1 MLALAIACGLIGLL
15 FGGFQGLLVGLV
27 LGYLAG
33 KLLPRLLLRGIAL
46 VQDQYLDVTFAAMG
60 ALCKADSRV
69 TRDEIRA
76 AEAVF
81 DRMRLSAEQRAAAKA
96 SFNRGKSADF
106 DLDAE
111 MDRLA
116 RLCRGR
122 RALLAMFLQVQL
134 MAVAADGQVHPAEH
148 ALLLRMAQRLG
159 VDPADVARLEALLRA
174 GAQGTSASEPARL
187 DDAYQALGVSPS
199 ATDAQ
204 IKRAYRKLMSE
215 HHPDK
220 LAGRGLPESMRALA
234 EERTREITAAY
245 RRITEARGQAQ

>member
-1 MLALAIACGLIGLL
+1 MLGLALAGGLIGLL
-15 FGGFQGLLVGLV
+15 FGGFQGLVIGLLVGYVAALT
-27 LGYLAG
+27 
-33 KLLPRLLLRGIAL
+33 LPRLLVRGVVL
-46 VQDQYLDVTFAAMG
+46 VQEQYLDATFAAMG
-60 ALCKADSRV
+60 ALCKADSQV

-81 DRMRLSAEQRAAAKA
+81 DRMRLSPEQRSAAKA
-96 SFNRGKSADF
+96 SFNRGKSPDF

-122 RALLAMFLQVQL
+122 RMLLAMFLQAQL

-148 ALLLRMAQRLG
+148 ALLLRMAERLG
-159 VDPADVARLEALLRA
+159 VSAADLARLEALLRA
-174 GAQGTSASEPARL
+174 GAEGPAAGDAGRL
-187 DDAYQALGVSPS
+187 EDAYQALGVSPNAS
-199 ATDAQ
+199 DAQ

-245 RRITEARGQAQ
+245 RRITEARGRA